1 MSPSELSFLSCTE
14 QARLIKSREISP
26 VDLMKASLERIDCYD
41 PTLRAWITVAPE
53 RAMAAARAAE
63 AEISAGK
70 YRGPLH
76 GLPFGVKDQMHAL
89 GFPTTLGTR
98 VLDEDETVAPF
109 DATIIKRL
117 ADAGAILVGKQNQ
130 HEWGKG
136 GTVDFPFGQ
145 PRNPWHPDYDAS
157 SSSTGSGIAPA
168 AGQCSFSI
176 GEDTGGSVRG
186 PASCNGIVGLRPT
199 FGRVSRHG
207 GVMAGYSS
215 DTFGPLARTVEDIA
229 AIMEVISGHDPADVL
244 CSPRRVPRFSQELE
258 GDLRGMKLAVVREI
272 AYGEGVDP
280 EVTGAFEAAVEV
292 LRARGA
298 TIEEVSLPLAKWAVP
313 LQMLTTDAD
322 VASWFLANYLRDRY
336 ERFDVGT
343 RTRLTASA
351 LIPASVYHRAMR
363 ARTIVRGQVLDAMR
377 KYDALLTPTNV
388 TPPRRI
394 EAAQESIG
402 AKDDVIPKLIRRR
415 IAHYPFSLSNVPALS
430 VPCGFSRDGLPLALQ
445 IACRPFGETTAFHV
459 GHAYQQA
466 TDWHQ
471 RHPDLNQTLQRR
483 KAELAATPA

>member
-1 MSPSELSFLSCTE
+1 MNASDLVYLSATD
-14 QARLIKSREISP
+14 QAGLIASRDISP
-26 VDLMKASLERIDCYD
+26 VELMTASLQRIEQYD
-41 PTLRAWITVAPE
+41 STLRAWITINAE
-53 RAMAAARAAE
+53 RALAQAKIAE
-63 AEISAGK
+63 AEILAGR

-76 GLPFGVKDQMHAL
+76 GLPFGVKDQMHAI

-98 VLDEDETVAPF
+98 VLDAHEMVAPH
-109 DATIIKRL
+109 DATVIKRL
-117 ADAGAILVGKQNQ
+117 HEAGAILVGKQNQ

-136 GTVDFPFGQ
+136 GTVDFPYGQ

-168 AGQCSFSI
+168 AGLCSFSI

-215 DTFGPLARTVEDIA
+215 DTFGPLARTVEDVA
-229 AIMEVISGHDPADVL
+229 AVMQAISGHDPHDL
-244 CSPRRVPRFSQELE
+244 LSSPRRVPRFADGLD
-258 GDLRGMKLAVVREI
+258 GDLSGMKLAVVREI
-272 AYGEGVDP
+272 AYGDGVDP
-280 EVTGAFEAAVEV
+280 EVTAAFEASLEV
-292 LRARGA
+292 LRGLGA
-298 TIEEVSLPLAKWAVP
+298 VIEEVSLPLAKWAVP

-322 VASWFLANYLRDRY
+322 VASWFLANFLRDRY
-336 ERFDVGT
+336 MRFDVGT
-343 RTRLTASA
+343 RTRLAASS

-363 ARTIVRGQVLDAMR
+363 ARTVVRAQVLDALR

-394 EAAQESIG
+394 EAAVERITDK
-402 AKDDVIPKLIRRR
+402 ADVIPKLIRRR

-445 IACRPFGETTAFHV
+445 IASRPFGENTAFQI
-459 GHAYQQA
+459 GHAYQTA
-466 TDWHQ
+466 TPWSA
-471 RHPDLNQTLQRR
+471 RHPDLSKT
-483 KAELAATPA
+483 LAAEPVAA